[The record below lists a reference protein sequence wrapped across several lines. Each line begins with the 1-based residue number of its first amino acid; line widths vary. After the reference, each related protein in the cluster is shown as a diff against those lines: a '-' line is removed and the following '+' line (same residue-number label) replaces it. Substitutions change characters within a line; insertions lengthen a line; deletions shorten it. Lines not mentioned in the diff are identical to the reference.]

1 MKNPILKRN
10 DGNRLFA
17 SLIKVPMQELG
28 FELNKG
34 ILTRKRESGF
44 EKIAYESL
52 EPFINAK
59 FRLTD
64 VAIKR
69 LNAVEEIWDDYFLE
83 ITPLG
88 VGEGYVNTTMAFNAG
103 RIKSYKYD
111 PTIKNQLYRTS
122 YRYEVDAT
130 SEGVHELAKQ
140 FLENMLLY
148 VIPAFD
154 KYDNIKALDS
164 FVNEKPEYY
173 LEVMHLLPGNG
184 LEYRKMIIAK
194 LAENPQYELVCEAM
208 KQRILTREYV
218 KGIAP
223 KENYLSVFERIYER
237 LKNTPSL
244 E

>member
-10 DGNRLFA
+10 DGNRLFE
-17 SLIKVPMQELG
+17 SLIKVPMQDLR
-28 FELNKG
+28 FELDKG
-34 ILTRKRESGF
+34 IFTRKRESGF
-44 EKIAYESL
+44 EKISYESL

-69 LNAVEEIWDDYFLE
+69 INSIEEIWDDYFLE

-122 YRYEVDAT
+122 YRYEADAT
-130 SEGVHELAKQ
+130 NEGVHELAKQ
-140 FLENMLLY
+140 FLENMLMY
-148 VIPAFD
+148 VIPALE
-154 KYDNIKALDS
+154 KYDNIKVLDS
-164 FVNEKPEYY
+164 FVNEKPDYY
-173 LEVMHLLPGNG
+173 LEVMHLVPGNG
-184 LEYRKMIIAK
+184 LEFRKMIIAK
-194 LAENPQYELVCEAM
+194 LAGNPQYELVCEAM
-208 KQRILTREYV
+208 KKRILTMENV

-223 KENYLSVFERIYER
+223 KENYLSIFEKLQER
-237 LKNTPSL
+237 LKNAQPL